1 MRSIRIQEVCNKLS
15 VSRTSLW
22 LLSRQPGFPKPI
34 NLGGSRMVMFLEE
47 EIDAWLE
54 EQAINHRVELQNLF
68 DGVSCK
74 AARGV
79 ELANLPFRGGVTN
92 GARSMGK

>member
-15 VSRTSLW
+15 VIRTSLW
-22 LLSRQPGFPKPI
+22 RLSRQSGFPKPI

-68 DGVSCK
+68 DDSGCK
-74 AARGV
+74 AAPGLA
-79 ELANLPFRGGVTN
+79 LANPQLRVGVTS
-92 GARSMGK
+92 GARSIGK